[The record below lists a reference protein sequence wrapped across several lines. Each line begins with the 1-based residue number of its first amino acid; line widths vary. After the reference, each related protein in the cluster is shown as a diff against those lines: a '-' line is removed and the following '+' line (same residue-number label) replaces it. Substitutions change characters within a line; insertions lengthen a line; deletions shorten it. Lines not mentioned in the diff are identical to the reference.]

1 MAESSYYEDDSSLN
15 GWEQAEQRV
24 AEAYEFYESGQM
36 QEALEKLN
44 EAVTMNPGCVAW
56 HFNRGLTLDAMDR
69 YEDAIACYLQ
79 ALELAPNDTEILNCL
94 AVDYTRTVQYDLA
107 LSTFE
112 KIETLDPSYE
122 PAYCNRIIA
131 YTEMEQHDKAEQMFY
146 LAQQINPECPI
157 CFYNIG
163 NSLFSR
169 GNYVRA
175 IWCWEKTAELEP
187 THPQIH
193 YRIAQ
198 ACWADG
204 QINKARDYFLRELR
218 RNPGHIDV
226 LADYG
231 VFLLE
236 QGQINPAAEKFRW
249 ILELR
254 PEFAHAMFYLG
265 EICRLEENLSEAMA
279 WYGKAKTTETQLAGP
294 RFRMAQILLWQNQP
308 EGVTELLREEI
319 KLACDD
325 EQVMLSIGQMLIRLG
340 EYNDALPCFLRVLDS
355 NSEQGKAYF
364 GISAILMNRRD
375 LEGCLQFLEHAIG
388 VDVRVLS
395 AYLGAALIH
404 SRQKNYQRAFQVLH
418 KAKSLLGNSW
428 RLRFWMAKIW
438 MFRLRQALMDRCF
451 PDNRDNNKDIC

>member
-24 AEAYEFYESGQM
+24 AEAFEFYESGQM
-36 QEALEKLN
+36 QDALDKLN

-69 YEDAIACYLQ
+69 YEEAIACYQQ
-79 ALELAPNDTEILNCL
+79 ALELAPNDAEILNCL

-107 LSTFE
+107 VATFE
-112 KIETLDPSYE
+112 KIETIDPSYE

-146 LAQQINPECPI
+146 MAQQINPECPI

-204 QINKARDYFLRELR
+204 QINKAKDYFLRELR

-236 QGQINPAAEKFRW
+236 QGHISQAAEKFRW

-254 PEFAHAMFYLG
+254 PDFAQAMFYLG

-279 WYGKAKTTETQLAGP
+279 WYSKAKTTETQLAGP
-294 RFRMAQILLWQNQP
+294 RFRMSQILLWQGRP
-308 EGVTELLREEI
+308 DSVAELLRDEI

-364 GISAILMNRRD
+364 GISAILMHRRD

-404 SRQKNYQRAFQVLH
+404 TRQNNYQRAFEILY

-428 RLRFWMAKIW
+428 RLRFWMAKVW
-438 MFRLRQALMDRCF
+438 MCRLRHAITHRFFSKHQDG
-451 PDNRDNNKDIC
+451 DKDIY

>member
-24 AEAYEFYESGQM
+24 AEAYEFYEAGQM
-36 QEALEKLN
+36 QDALDKLN

-69 YEDAIACYLQ
+69 YEEAIACYQQ
-79 ALELAPNDTEILNCL
+79 ALELAPNDVEILNCL

-107 LSTFE
+107 VATFE
-112 KIETLDPSYE
+112 KIETIDPSYE

-146 LAQQINPECPI
+146 MAQQINPECPI

-187 THPQIH
+187 THPQIY

-204 QINKARDYFLRELR
+204 QINKAKDYFLRELR

-236 QGQINPAAEKFRW
+236 QGNINQAAEKFRW
-249 ILELR
+249 ILELQ
-254 PEFAHAMFYLG
+254 PEFAQAMFYLG
-265 EICRLEENLSEAMA
+265 EICRLEENLDEAMA
-279 WYGKAKTTETQLAGP
+279 WYSKAKTTETQLAGP
-294 RFRMAQILLWQNQP
+294 RFRMAQIRLWQNQP
-308 EGVTELLREEI
+308 EGVAELLRDEI

-325 EQVMLSIGQMLIRLG
+325 EQIMLSIGQMLIRLG

-355 NSEQGKAYF
+355 NSEQGRAYF
-364 GISAILMNRRD
+364 GISAILMHRRD

-404 SRQKNYQRAFQVLH
+404 TRQNNYQRAFQILH

-428 RLRFWMAKIW
+428 RLRFWMAKVW
-438 MFRLRQALMDRCF
+438 MCRLRYAITHRFF
-451 PDNRDNNKDIC
+451 PKHPYGDKDM

>member
-1 MAESSYYEDDSSLN
+1 MTESSYYEDDSSLN

-36 QEALEKLN
+36 QDALDKLN

-69 YEDAIACYLQ
+69 YEEAIACYQQ
-79 ALELAPNDTEILNCL
+79 ALELAPSDAEILNCL

-107 LSTFE
+107 VATFE
-112 KIETLDPSYE
+112 KIETIDPSYE
-122 PAYCNRIIA
+122 PAYCNWIIA

-146 LAQQINPECPI
+146 MAQQINPECPI

-204 QINKARDYFLRELR
+204 QINKAKDYFLRELR

-236 QGQINPAAEKFRW
+236 QGHISQAAEKFRW

-254 PEFAHAMFYLG
+254 PEFAQAMFYLG
-265 EICRLEENLSEAMA
+265 EICRLEENLDEAMA
-279 WYGKAKTTETQLAGP
+279 WYTKAKTTETQLAGP
-294 RFRMAQILLWQNQP
+294 RFRMAQIRLWQDQP
-308 EGVTELLREEI
+308 DGVAELLRDEI

-325 EQVMLSIGQMLIRLG
+325 EQIMLSIGQMLIRLG

-355 NSEQGKAYF
+355 NSEQGRAYF
-364 GISAILMNRRD
+364 GISAILMHRRD

-404 SRQKNYQRAFQVLH
+404 TRQNNYQRAFQILH

-428 RLRFWMAKIW
+428 RLRIWMAKVWIC
-438 MFRLRQALMDRCF
+438 RLRYATTHRFF
-451 PDNRDNNKDIC
+451 PKHQHGD

>member
-24 AEAYEFYESGQM
+24 TEAYEFYESGQM
-36 QEALEKLN
+36 QDALDKLN

-69 YEDAIACYLQ
+69 YEEAIACYQQ
-79 ALELAPNDTEILNCL
+79 ALELAPSDTEILNCL

-107 LSTFE
+107 VATFE
-112 KIETLDPSYE
+112 KIETIDPSYE

-236 QGQINPAAEKFRW
+236 QGHINPAAEKFRW

-254 PEFAHAMFYLG
+254 PEFAQAMFYLG

-294 RFRMAQILLWQNQP
+294 RFRMAQILMWQDRP
-308 EGVTELLREEI
+308 DGVADLLREEI

-404 SRQKNYQRAFQVLH
+404 SRQNNYQRAFEILY
-418 KAKSLLGNSW
+418 KAKSLLGSSW
-428 RLRFWMAKIW
+428 RLRFWMVKVWIC
-438 MFRLRQALMDRCF
+438 RLRHAITHRFF
-451 PDNRDNNKDIC
+451 PKHQDGDKDMH

>member
-1 MAESSYYEDDSSLN
+1 MTESSYDEDDSGLN
-15 GWEQAEQRV
+15 SWEWAEQQV
-24 AEAYEFYESGQM
+24 AEAYEFYESGRM
-36 QEALEKLN
+36 QEALNKLN
-44 EAVTMNPGCVAW
+44 EALAMNPGCAAW
-56 HFNRGLTLDAMDR
+56 HFNRGLTLDAMER
-69 YEDAIACYLQ
+69 YEEAIACYQQ
-79 ALELAPNDTEILNCL
+79 ALELAPNDLEILNCL

-107 LSTFE
+107 VATFE

-122 PAYCNRIIA
+122 PAYCNRIVT
-131 YTEMEQHDKAEQMFY
+131 YTEMEQHEKAEQMFY

-175 IWCWEKTAELEP
+175 IWCWEKTAQLEP

-204 QINKARDYFLRELR
+204 QLNKAKEHFLCELR
-218 RNPGHIDV
+218 KNPGHIDV
-226 LADYG
+226 LTDYG

-236 QGQINPAAEKFRW
+236 QGQRAKAAEKFRW

-254 PEFAHAMFYLG
+254 PDCAVAMFYLG
-265 EICRLEENLSEAMA
+265 EICRLDGDLCEAMT
-279 WYGKAKTTETQLAGP
+279 WYSQAKMTESQLPGP

-308 EGVTELLREEI
+308 EGVAELLREEI

-364 GISAILMNRRD
+364 GISAILMHRRD

-404 SRQKNYQRAFQVLH
+404 SRQHNYQRAFQILH

-438 MFRLRQALMDRCF
+438 MGKLRYVISHRLF
-451 PDNRDNNKDIC
+451 PQHQDCD